1 MAKRICNLNEYPG
14 LSGEGPAAIIKFA
27 KKMEIIKRKEIRDK
41 SYTAR
46 GEAISPEELRKTD
59 KIEGS
64 SLCVSQDDY
73 MLLPPPHFII

>member
-1 MAKRICNLNEYPG
+1 LQFERVPGATEERVQQPSSNLSKNG
-14 LSGEGPAAIIKFA
+14 NNK
-27 KKMEIIKRKEIRDK
+27 KEIRDK
-41 SYTAR
+41 SDTAR

-73 MLLPPPHFII
+73 MLLPPPHPIS